1 MKPVAIFLYELSGRS
16 AEPFAA
22 AGWECYCIDIQHQG
36 NTSKGNIHFV
46 QADARRWMPT
56 RDMVE
61 RCQFFAAFPPCDDL
75 AVSGARWFKGKGLHA
90 LSDAIELFA
99 VAAEWGEFF
108 AVPYLIENPRSTIS
122 TYWRK
127 PDHIFDP
134 ADYAQLE
141 PSDHYTKKTCLWT
154 GGGFVM
160 PPKAGLPGVPAANVI
175 RDMKG
180 KGRDRANARSV
191 TPMGF
196 MRAVFNANFGGQAVQ
211 RVAA

>member
-1 MKPVAIFLYELSGRS
+1 MKPVAIFLYELSGKS

-22 AGWECYCIDIQHQG
+22 AGWDCYCIDIQHPG
-36 NTSKGNIHFV
+36 NRSVGNVHFV
-46 QADARRWMPT
+46 QADARRWKPT

-75 AVSGARWFKGKGLHA
+75 ATSGARWFKGKGLHA

-99 VAAEWGEFF
+99 IAAEWAEFF
-108 AVPYLIENPRSTIS
+108 EVPYLIENPRSTIS

-127 PDHIFDP
+127 PDHTFDP
-134 ADYAQLE
+134 CDYSRLA
-141 PSDHYTKKTCLWT
+141 PSEHYTKKTCLWT
-154 GGGFVM
+154 GGGFAM
-160 PPKAGLPGVPAANVI
+160 PPRASLPGPAQVNVI
-175 RDMKG
+175 RDMAG

-196 MRAVFNANFGGQAVQ
+196 MRAAFDANFGAVAQAV
-211 RVAA
+211 AA